1 MIMLWSMVDGTIF
14 VNKTIKNDLRT
25 YDNTR
30 KSATAQGDD
39 YITRC
44 LLDYPFFYKYYKL
57 AVTDL
62 SKLQNLDADPKT
74 IQQIYFTGNLNRT
87 EEATI
92 FFIIEEEKET
102 VSDFSKW
109 TVKVLWFYFV

>member
-1 MIMLWSMVDGTIF
+1 MVDGTIF

-57 AVTDL
+57 AATDL
-62 SKLQNLDADPKT
+62 SKLQNQML
-74 IQQIYFTGNLNRT
+74 IQKQYNK
-87 EEATI
+87 
-92 FFIIEEEKET
+92 FILLEI
-102 VSDFSKW
+102 
-109 TVKVLWFYFV
+109 